1 MLESDRWALCELGFV
16 FYSVA
21 STLPSSTVG
30 FIELGQNLSTLP
42 FYGLRHFSDIDW
54 ICMTQIKTKG
64 GFFESLLFS
73 NGRLSKYLRGLV
85 TGYGSLV
92 AVFISTAVTVPLGI
106 SELRLEGWGIWVFC
120 QQASALICLF
130 ESFTQSAFVRLLIQV
145 KDDPSSEDYK
155 KMVWM
160 GRWSFW
166 LQGLLLLAA
175 HGALA
180 AALPLLFPNFSG
192 TDGWM
197 TICIMGLASLINQAG
212 KINGQL
218 LYAHQHQDR
227 ASLAATAG
235 LLVNLLAVIVYL
247 PRHPSAATMAWAFLA
262 GSLAGQI
269 MYWGFARLSKCLPSF
284 PGTPSIRLSDFQPLW
299 FWGKRFFLYSFF
311 DNLSGNLPTI
321 LAGRFLTLETLGAW
335 GVLQRIANM
344 MSQAIQKL
352 PQLAVPALMEMHARG
367 EESRFYKRSGQ
378 ILLIQNF
385 LAAATLG
392 ILSVWGDFFLK
403 VWLGKE
409 LPLGHWILPIFC
421 IGLLL
426 DFDQRIRY
434 SFDSIRLH
442 LKRPTAAA
450 CLKTFFILLGLP
462 ILIHSFGLIGMAAGL
477 AALYGMILWPLAF
490 VRNLFPGSFYLSVR
504 PTLIGFSTFFLFLV
518 CGLILKMW
526 FFYFSA

>member
-1 MLESDRWALCELGFV
+1 
-16 FYSVA
+16 
-21 STLPSSTVG
+21 
-30 FIELGQNLSTLP
+30 
-42 FYGLRHFSDIDW
+42 
-54 ICMTQIKTKG
+54 MTQIKAKG

-73 NGRLSKYLRGLV
+73 NGRLSKYVRGLV

-92 AVFISTAVTVPLGI
+92 TVFISTAITVPLGI

-284 PGTPSIRLSDFQPLW
+284 PGTPSIRLSDFQLLW
-299 FWGKRFFLYSFF
+299 FWGKRFFLYSLF

-321 LAGRFLTLETLGAW
+321 LAGRFLTLETLGVW

-344 MSQAIQKL
+344 MSQAVQKF

-367 EESRFYKRSGQ
+367 EESRFYKRTGQ
-378 ILLIQNF
+378 ILLIQNI
-385 LAAATLG
+385 LAAAGLG
-392 ILSVWGDFFLK
+392 ILSVWGVIFLK

-421 IGLLL
+421 VGLLL

-442 LKRPTAAA
+442 LKRPTAAV
-450 CLKTFFILLGLP
+450 CLKAIFILLGLP
-462 ILIHSFGLIGMAAGL
+462 FFTHFFGLTGMVLALAG
-477 AALYGMILWPLAF
+477 
-490 VRNLFPGSFYLSVR
+490 FY
-504 PTLIGFSTFFLFLV
+504 
-518 CGLILKMW
+518 GLILLPLSFVKGV
-526 FFYFSA
+526 FGDSFVLPVFPTLACFSVYILTFASAWLLKYLCP